1 MRIMKFANSSAHEE
15 ILLGNSFTR
24 AKNLYTSLD
33 PVVQRS
39 AMRTLN
45 VERNRLWCLL
55 TLYILIYCLAWRSFP
70 SEGDL
75 RSPISVF
82 FAVFGMFFI
91 PIFGIVNIAL
101 TILSIFVTLRV
112 KHLSVLSN
120 DEVGNVSD
128 VQK

>member
-1 MRIMKFANSSAHEE
+1 MKSVNNSAYEE

-24 AKNLYTSLD
+24 AKNLYMSLD
-33 PVVQRS
+33 TVVQRS
-39 AMRTLN
+39 TMRTLN
-45 VERNRLWCLL
+45 AERNRLWCLL
-55 TLYILIYCLAWRSFP
+55 TLYILIYCIAWRSFP
-70 SEGDL
+70 SEGNL
-75 RSPISVF
+75 HSSISLF

-91 PIFGIVNIAL
+91 PIFGIVIIAL

-120 DEVGNVSD
+120 GEFGNVSD

>member
-1 MRIMKFANSSAHEE
+1 MRIMKSANKSVHEE

-24 AKNLYTSLD
+24 AKNLYTSLN

-39 AMRTLN
+39 AMTTLN

-55 TLYILIYCLAWRSFP
+55 ALYILIYCLAWRSFP

-75 RSPISVF
+75 HSPISVF

-91 PIFGIVNIAL
+91 PIFGIVIIAL
-101 TILSIFVTLRV
+101 AILSIFVTLRV
-112 KHLSVLSN
+112 KHLSILSN
-120 DEVGNVSD
+120 DEVSNVSD